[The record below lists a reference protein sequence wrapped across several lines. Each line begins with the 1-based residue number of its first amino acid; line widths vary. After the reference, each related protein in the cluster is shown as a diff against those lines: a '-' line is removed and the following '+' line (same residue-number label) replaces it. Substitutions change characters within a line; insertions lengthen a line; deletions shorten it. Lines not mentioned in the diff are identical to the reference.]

1 MGGRFVGRVDMDD
14 KIKPNGGEK
23 KSKRATIKT
32 EKCKQIKSK
41 TAQDLTNNMNAVDV
55 FFFIYILLSWKY

>member
-23 KSKRATIKT
+23 NQKEQQLKQKNANRSNPRQHKT
-32 EKCKQIKSK
+32 
-41 TAQDLTNNMNAVDV
+41 
-55 FFFIYILLSWKY
+55 